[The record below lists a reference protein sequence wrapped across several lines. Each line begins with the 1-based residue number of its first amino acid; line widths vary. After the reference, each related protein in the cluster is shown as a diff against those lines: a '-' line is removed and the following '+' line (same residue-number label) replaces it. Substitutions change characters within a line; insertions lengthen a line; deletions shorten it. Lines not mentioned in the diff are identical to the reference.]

1 MEEQKTREELILSGD
16 LTLLKEGEKV
26 INGEII
32 LIPVPAGMD
41 NPHWNKDT
49 KQWYEKRDVVLL
61 KRYERKVVETQELL
75 DRYSRSG
82 FDTTKIEKSL
92 NEYKEQ
98 YNILKNELNL

>member
-16 LTLLKEGEKV
+16 LTLLKEGETV
-26 INGEII
+26 SNGEII
-32 LIPVPAGMD
+32 IIPVPVGMD
-41 NPHWNKDT
+41 NPHWDKNT
-49 KQWYEKRDVVLL
+49 KQWYEKRDLVLL

>member
-1 MEEQKTREELILSGD
+1 MKEEKTREELILDGD
-16 LTLLKEGEKV
+16 LSLLQD
-26 INGEII
+26 GEII
-32 LIPVPAGMD
+32 GNKKIIIVPVPAGID

-82 FDTTKIEKSL
+82 FDTAKIEKSL

-98 YNILKNELNL
+98 YNVLKNELNL